1 MNCRLL
7 SLNDYGKGYFE
18 LLGQLTVAPKVC
30 FQKFVDVFHK
40 IQNNKNIH
48 IVVIEDY
55 ESQIIIGS
63 ATIVIEQK
71 FIRDCRCVGHIEDV
85 VVHKDY
91 RKQRLGQVLIQ
102 KVVEIGKT
110 LDCYKIILD
119 CSPENVLFYEKCELT
134 KSESHNMVLYL

>member
-18 LLGQLTVAPKVC
+18 LLSQLTVAPKVC
-30 FQKFVDVFHK
+30 LQKFVDVFHK

-48 IVVIEDY
+48 IIVIEDY
-55 ESQIIIGS
+55 ESQLIIGS
-63 ATIVIEQK
+63 ATIIIEQK
-71 FIRDCRCVGHIEDV
+71 FIRNCRSVGHIEDV

-91 RKQRLGQVLIQ
+91 RKQKLGQILIQ

-119 CSPENVLFYEKCELT
+119 CSVENIQFYEKCGLV

>member
-7 SLNDYGKGYFE
+7 SLSDYGKGYFE
-18 LLGQLTVAPKVC
+18 LLSQLTVAPKVC
-30 FQKFVDVFHK
+30 FQKFSDVFHK

-48 IVVIEDY
+48 IIVIEDY

-63 ATIVIEQK
+63 ATIIIEQK
-71 FIRDCRCVGHIEDV
+71 FIRDCRTVGHIEDV

-91 RKQRLGQVLIQ
+91 RNQKLGKVLIE
-102 KVVEIGKT
+102 KVIEIGKT

-119 CSPENVLFYEKCELT
+119 CSSENILFYEKCGLK
-134 KSESHNMVLYL
+134 KSDSDNMVLYL